1 MTNLRKQARGRDCQI
16 RSPVCSFNSDE
27 SVLCHVRINGISG
40 MGLKAPDLLAAVGCA
55 PCHALVDT
63 GRYQDVE
70 LTKDDRDLYLLKGVM
85 RTQAMWIK
93 EGLVKV

>member
-1 MTNLRKQARGRDCQI
+1 MSDLRKSARGRDCAI
-16 RSPVCSFNSDE
+16 RSPVCSFNPE
-27 SVLCHVRINGISG
+27 ETVLAHVRMIGVSG
-40 MGLKAPDLLAAVGCA
+40 MGSKAPDLLGAFSCA
-55 PCHALVDT
+55 RCHQLVDT